1 MTAYLVAAGWAVVGA
16 ALGYGIH
23 PLDAWLARKE
33 ELEPGRRAWQ
43 VWGPV
48 AVMALV
54 FGVFGWRFA
63 GHPLTLAVHSLWG
76 AVLVQ
81 VIFFDLE
88 HRLVL
93 DRVMFPAWAA
103 ALLASILLDDPGW
116 KWSLVGGIGA
126 GAGFALLALLG
137 ALVFRAEVLGM
148 GDVKLA
154 VFIGLVAG
162 PYTLSALLLGV
173 VLAGFTSIVLVLIR
187 AKSMRDTIA
196 YGPYLCIGTLVVL
209 LQARAH

>member
-1 MTAYLVAAGWAVVGA
+1 MTAYLVGAGWAAAGA
-16 ALGYGIH
+16 AVGYGIH
-23 PLDAWLARKE
+23 PLSAWLARKE
-33 ELEPGRRAWQ
+33 ELEPGRRPWQ

-48 AVMALV
+48 LVTALV
-54 FGVFGWRFA
+54 FAVFGWHLA
-63 GHPLTLAVHSLWG
+63 AHPATLAVRSLWA

-93 DRVMFPAWAA
+93 DRVMFPSWAA
-103 ALLASILLDDPGW
+103 ALLASFLLNDPGW

-126 GAGFALLALLG
+126 GAGFTLLAVFG

-162 PYTLSALLLGV
+162 PLTLSALLLGV

-187 AKSMRDTIA
+187 LKSMRDTIA

-209 LQARAH
+209 LQAPAH